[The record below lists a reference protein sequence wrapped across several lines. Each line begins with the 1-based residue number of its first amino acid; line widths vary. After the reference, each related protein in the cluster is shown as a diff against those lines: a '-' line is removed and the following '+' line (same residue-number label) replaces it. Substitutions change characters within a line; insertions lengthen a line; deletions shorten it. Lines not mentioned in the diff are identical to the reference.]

1 LYERARKWLEA
12 SHCYERVDNFG
23 RAVKILDKEEL
34 YDQAID
40 CLQRYNIRR
49 QVSQSPFNSCCN
61 FTVYLNDVS
70 PHRKKI
76 KN

>member
-49 QVSQSPFNSCCN
+49 QVSIQPEIQHPQTGKHTARNTTS
-61 FTVYLNDVS
+61 VD
-70 PHRKKI
+70 R
-76 KN
+76 